1 MVDGGR
7 CKTRFF
13 AIRHPPS
20 AILVAVSAFFTL
32 KPVYVYYPR
41 LLSSL
46 SQIRGSQ
53 MDNKILVSLVL
64 IMAAANFGMARS
76 GQYDEEA
83 RAQEKIQKQTAQ
95 ETEIPEKRHP
105 AKNFAKGVK
114 EMTVDNV
121 KDTLGDTAHGTM
133 SEKPVIGTLDGT
145 QQAGEKVVDN
155 TIKGVKKVAS
165 LGYAKD
171 DSYEIEQAED
181 KSGDAAKIKLFKF

>member
-1 MVDGGR
+1 M
-7 CKTRFF
+7 KKEYF
-13 AIRHPPS
+13 
-20 AILVAVSAFFTL
+20 VA
-32 KPVYVYYPR
+32 
-41 LLSSL
+41 
-46 SQIRGSQ
+46 
-53 MDNKILVSLVL
+53 LVL
-64 IMAAANFGMARS
+64 LTAFLQFGMARS

-83 RAQEKIQKQTAQ
+83 RQQDKLQKQSDQ
-95 ETEIPEKRHP
+95 ENRVPEKRYP
-105 AKNFAKGVK
+105 AKNFATGVK

-171 DSYEIEQAED
+171 DSYEIEQAE
-181 KSGDAAKIKLFKF
+181 KGSGEAAKIKLFKF